1 MNGERSTQ
9 NGDEPSPA
17 EPPVVTQPSSSGRRQ
32 RATGTHTGAFG
43 RRTGHSDLVFLE
55 GILPTEGNRVR
66 SDDPID
72 VQTEQCLD
80 RLEAVLA
87 GYGLGLEDVMRVRM
101 QLTDLESR
109 DVVDQVYE
117 ARFEGEYPP
126 RTTSGVCELPG
137 GAGVQLEVVA
147 ADE

>member
-1 MNGERSTQ
+1 MNGKQSAQ
-9 NGDEPSPA
+9 NEDESSPA
-17 EPPVVTQPSSSGRRQ
+17 EPPIVTQPSSSGRRQ

-43 RRTGHSDLVFLE
+43 QRTGHSDLVFLE
-55 GILPTEGNRVR
+55 GILPTEGNRTR

-72 VQTEQCLD
+72 AQTERCLD

-87 GYGLGLEDVMRVRM
+87 GYGLGLEDVMRVRV
-101 QLTDLESR
+101 QLTDIESR

-117 ARFEGEYPP
+117 ARFDGEYPP